1 MRDLFYSK
9 DEIYLDITHGF
20 RYMPILNLF
29 MLETL
34 KALHPKLFEV
44 KAILYGVFAGDESEI
59 VDFKAFLD
67 LLDWI
72 KAINAFKYCGHA
84 YDLASLLEREEK
96 KVSNILKQFS
106 DNFLLGNMQALWGF
120 MKDIEKKLSSLNTS
134 QNKIIHILSI
144 EFEQL
149 AKRFDK
155 QYQSDFQYELAKW
168 LFEGKNYALSYIA
181 LYEAIITKSCELDGS
196 EDCLE
201 YDIMEKA
208 KRSIGD
214 DKYGN

>member
-1 MRDLFYSK
+1 MWQNFERLLAMRDLFYSK

-72 KAINAFKYCGHA
+72 KAINAFKYYGHA

-120 MKDIEKKLSSLNTS
+120 MKDIEKSFQVSIPAKTKSYISFQLS
-134 QNKIIHILSI
+134 LSI
-144 EFEQL
+144 L
-149 AKRFDK
+149 P
-155 QYQSDFQYELAKW
+155 
-168 LFEGKNYALSYIA
+168 NALISSINRIFSMS
-181 LYEAIITKSCELDGS
+181 LPSGFLREK
-196 EDCLE
+196 
-201 YDIMEKA
+201 IMHYPISPSMR
-208 KRSIGD
+208 RSLQNRVSLMAARIVWSMT
-214 DKYGN
+214 